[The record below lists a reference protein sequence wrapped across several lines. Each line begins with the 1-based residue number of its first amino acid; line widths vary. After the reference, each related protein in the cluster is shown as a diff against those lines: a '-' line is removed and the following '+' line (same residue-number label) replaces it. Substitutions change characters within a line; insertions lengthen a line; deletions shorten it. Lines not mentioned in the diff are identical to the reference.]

1 MLGFFIHKFFGGE
14 KMANKEATNQQ
25 KLFIDEYLKLR
36 KKNQKQA
43 AINAGYSPRSAE
55 SQASQ
60 LLKNPK
66 VTDYLKERESVMEE
80 ELRQEFRFDA
90 LEAREVMHK
99 IMNDPIAKDSDRLS
113 AAKDFLDRA
122 GFKPIEKQETT
133 IHGEVDIGVTADLIS
148 KYLRD
153 D

>member
-1 MLGFFIHKFFGGE
+1 
-14 KMANKEATNQQ
+14 MANKEATNQQ

-43 AINAGYSPRSAE
+43 ALNAGYSPRSAE

-66 VTDYLKERESVMEE
+66 VIEYLRERESVMEE

-90 LEAREVMHK
+90 LEARSVMHN
-99 IMNDPIAKDSDRLS
+99 IMNNPKSKDSDRLS

-122 GFKPIEKQETT
+122 GFKPVDKQETT
-133 IHGEVDIGVTADLIS
+133 IHGELDIGATADKIS
-148 KYLRD
+148 QYLND
-153 D
+153 DT